1 MGLCRLA
8 IHLKLVLYLL
18 ISEKRLFNRY
28 IPILNRVAES
38 IEDILRYHKES
49 FDKLDTLV
57 TRKYRFSKK
66 KEFVSHTTR
75 PQWRPF
81 NLSYI

>member
-66 KEFVSHTTR
+66 RVRESHDTASVAS
-75 PQWRPF
+75 
-81 NLSYI
+81 L